1 MLDAQP
7 MIALD
12 QRHVGLEGGALTIV
26 PLLD

>member
-7 MIALD
+7 VIALVK
-12 QRHVGLEGGALTIV
+12 RHVGLEGGALTIV